1 MPIAICCDFDGT
13 ITSMDTGKALL
24 SNLTKEDWQAVDK
37 FVIDGQIGTREAL
50 IKQWGMIEHTTW
62 EEIFTI
68 VDTIKIDPSFHDFYN
83 WVIQKNLKFIIL
95 SDGFHKY
102 INRILN
108 DHEIKVESSDIL
120 ANDVDLIR
128 HKLKLSFNTPK
139 CDHGCANCKY
149 SHVLKLKNEGYKI
162 IYVGDG
168 LSDIFPSAELADIIY
183 ARNNEDLAKKLEGDK
198 RLQVF
203 DSFSEIKEDIEKRFL

>member
-13 ITSMDTGKALL
+13 ITLMDTGKALL

-37 FVIDGQIGTREAL
+37 FVIDGTIGTREAL

-68 VDTIKIDPSFHDFYN
+68 VDMMKIDPSFYDFYN
-83 WVIQKNLKFIIL
+83 WVLQKNIKFVIL
-95 SDGFHKY
+95 SDGFQKY
-102 INRILN
+102 INRILEN
-108 DHEIKVESSDIL
+108 HEIEAESLDIL
-120 ANDVDLIR
+120 ANDVNLVDNR
-128 HKLKLSFNTPK
+128 LKLNFNTSV
-139 CDHGCANCKY
+139 CNHGCANCKY

-162 IYVGDG
+162 IYIGDG
-168 LSDIFPSAELADIIY
+168 LSDILPAAELADIIY
-183 ARNNEDLAKKLEGDK
+183 AKNNEDLAKKLEGDS

-203 DSFSEIKEDIEKRFL
+203 ESFSKIKEDIEKLLL

>member
-13 ITSMDTGKALL
+13 ITLMDTGKALL

-37 FVIDGQIGTREAL
+37 YVINGQIGTREAL

-62 EEIFTI
+62 EEIFAV
-68 VDTIKIDPSFHDFYN
+68 VDTMKIDPSFFDFYK
-83 WVIQKNLKFIIL
+83 WIRQKNIKFSIL
-95 SDGFHKY
+95 SDGFQKY
-102 INRILN
+102 INRILDN
-108 DHEIKVESSDIL
+108 HKIKAESLNIL
-120 ANDVDLIR
+120 ANDVNLVDNR
-128 HKLKLSFNTPK
+128 LKLSFNTLE

-168 LSDIFPSAELADIIY
+168 LSDILPAAELADIIY
-183 ARNNEDLAKKLEGDK
+183 AKNNEDLAKKLEGDS

-203 DSFSEIKEDIEKRFL
+203 DNFSKIQEDIEKRFY

>member
-13 ITSMDTGKALL
+13 ITLMDTGKALL

-37 FVIDGQIGTREAL
+37 FVINGQIGTREAL

-68 VDTIKIDPSFHDFYN
+68 VDMIKIDPSFYDFYN

-102 INRILN
+102 INRILE
-108 DHEIKVESSDIL
+108 DHEIKAKSFDIL
-120 ANDVDLIR
+120 ANDVDLVDNR
-128 HKLKLSFNTPK
+128 LKLSFNTPE

-162 IYVGDG
+162 IYIGDG
-168 LSDIFPSAELADIIY
+168 LSDILPAAELADIIY
-183 ARNNEDLAKKLEGDK
+183 AKKNEDLADKLEGDC
-198 RLQVF
+198 RLQIF
-203 DSFSEIKEDIEKRFL
+203 DNFSDIQGDIEKRLS

>member
-13 ITSMDTGKALL
+13 ITLMDTGKALL

-37 FVIDGQIGTREAL
+37 YVINGQIGTREAL

-68 VDTIKIDPSFHDFYN
+68 VDTMKIDPSFYDFHS
-83 WVIQKNLKFIIL
+83 WVMQKNIKFCIL
-95 SDGFHKY
+95 SDGFQKY
-102 INRILN
+102 INRILAN
-108 DHEIKVESSDIL
+108 HKINAESLYVL
-120 ANDVDLIR
+120 ANDVDLVNN
-128 HKLKLSFNTPK
+128 KLKLSFNTPE
-139 CDHGCANCKY
+139 CNHGCANCKY

-168 LSDIFPSAELADIIY
+168 LSDIFPAVELADIIY
-183 ARNNEDLAKKLEGDK
+183 AKNNEDLAKKLEGDS

-203 DSFSEIKEDIEKRFL
+203 DSFSKIQEDIEKRFF